1 MNSISL
7 SINKE
12 SAVPVNLF
20 VVLLFVFVNPIY
32 VLFFCAF
39 LNLINTKINF
49 WIFSFMFALSF
60 SLFFYLKDYG
70 SIASNSDL
78 YWHINTFKTL
88 DNLSWSEI
96 ILRFIR
102 SPHANEPFFWIYA
115 KLIMTFI
122 SSNVSFFV
130 FFHYFIT
137 FVLIAYLGKIVNA
150 NKFVIIILC
159 VLFTNFGVLFNLY
172 QVWRHTFS
180 FLMLMIGIFSFDA
193 RKKNLLPR
201 FFIYSSWLFH
211 LSSAPLII
219 FFEIFAFFTQKNH
232 KYELR
237 KLFSMKIIGYVIL
250 VVLIFTLLT
259 KFGLAIG
266 QTFGIYNEIY
276 RYYLTIMPT
285 GIGYNALFNSFTYA
299 ICLFL
304 WLRRKNL
311 TTADV
316 FIASQYFIFTIL
328 INELEMPDVFSRYS
342 YYIMFGGSILI
353 GKMVTAN
360 LRLGFIFLI
369 ILFIYDVYIINYSSE
384 AIQTLSKIL
393 YSDYN
398 NPDYGL
404 GAMILNYDNILNFVF

>member
-193 RKKNLLPR
+193 RQLVQMKTISIFLSLNKFIDLLITP
-201 FFIYSSWLFH
+201 S
-211 LSSAPLII
+211 P
-219 FFEIFAFFTQKNH
+219 
-232 KYELR
+232 R
-237 KLFSMKIIGYVIL
+237 KLL
-250 VVLIFTLLT
+250 
-259 KFGLAIG
+259 
-266 QTFGIYNEIY
+266 
-276 RYYLTIMPT
+276 
-285 GIGYNALFNSFTYA
+285 
-299 ICLFL
+299 
-304 WLRRKNL
+304 
-311 TTADV
+311 
-316 FIASQYFIFTIL
+316 
-328 INELEMPDVFSRYS
+328 
-342 YYIMFGGSILI
+342 
-353 GKMVTAN
+353 
-360 LRLGFIFLI
+360 
-369 ILFIYDVYIINYSSE
+369 
-384 AIQTLSKIL
+384 
-393 YSDYN
+393 
-398 NPDYGL
+398 NP
-404 GAMILNYDNILNFVF
+404 